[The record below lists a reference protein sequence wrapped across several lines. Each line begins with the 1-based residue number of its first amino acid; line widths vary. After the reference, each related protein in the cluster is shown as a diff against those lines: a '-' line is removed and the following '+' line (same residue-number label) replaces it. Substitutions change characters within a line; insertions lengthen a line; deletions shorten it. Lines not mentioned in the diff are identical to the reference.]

1 MPYHRSRRRGSSL
14 PLLLAALTVC
24 VIALLAP
31 VLGRDGTAAS
41 PGQSGPLSPPVSAS
55 PAPPSV
61 EISEPSIAVPTP
73 ADSPS
78 LAPVSTPAPVE
89 TPEQASKAPDPSSEP
104 VDLSGLEAN
113 RTVDMSYFSDALFIG
128 DSRTE
133 GLQMYSGIEGATFFC
148 YKGISIFD
156 VISTKPKEVVT
167 LDGKKYSVVDALDHT
182 AGQFGKVYI
191 SLGVNEL
198 GYYDDQGYHD
208 KFCALIDKVR
218 ETQPDAII
226 YLQNVVPVNPELCAK
241 YWPSYVTNDK
251 VDTYNEILSQ
261 VAEEK
266 AVILLDLHTALG
278 TSDGILAKENTSDGV
293 HFNKAWYKEWLNY
306 LMTHAV

>member
-14 PLLLAALTVC
+14 PLALAALTVC
-24 VIALLAP
+24 VILLLAP
-31 VLGRDGTAAS
+31 VLGRDENAA
-41 PGQSGPLSPPVSAS
+41 LSPSPSPSPSPSA
-55 PAPPSV
+55 ALPSV
-61 EISEPSIAVPTP
+61 EVVPPSIATPTP
-73 ADSPS
+73 TATPTPS
-78 LAPVSTPAPVE
+78 AAQ
-89 TPEQASKAPDPSSEP
+89 TPEQPAQTPDASAQAKAPTAGD
-104 VDLSGLEAN
+104 AN
-113 RTVDMSYFSDALFIG
+113 RTVEMDYFSDALFIG

-133 GLQMYSGIEGATFFC
+133 GLQLYSGIKGATFFC

-156 VISTKPKEVVT
+156 VMAKKPKAVVT

-241 YWPSYVTNDK
+241 YWPSYVNNDK
-251 VDTYNEILSQ
+251 VDTYNEILEQ

-266 AVILLDLHTALG
+266 EVVLLDLHSALG
-278 TSDGILAKENTSDGV
+278 TSDGILARENTSDGV